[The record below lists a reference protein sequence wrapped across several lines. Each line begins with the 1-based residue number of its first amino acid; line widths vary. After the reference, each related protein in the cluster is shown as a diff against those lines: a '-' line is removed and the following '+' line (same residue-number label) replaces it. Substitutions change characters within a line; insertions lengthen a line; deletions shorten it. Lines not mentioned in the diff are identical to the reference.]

1 MTSPICDV
9 KETRGALEVRML
21 ATSFAYFVQA
31 FHFDAQIEFIY
42 LRIAHLLYI
51 MKPRCAGFSSQ
62 IWYVRGLGLG
72 IDTQVSFENIFYC
85 FLTFSIIRQNKT
97 GKDMDKIGGE
107 KAQDLLNLKSMFELT
122 CVLICEMYFWRHHL
136 FFLSFHRRN

>member
-62 IWYVRGLGLG
+62 IWYGWRLGLG
-72 IDTQVSFENIFYC
+72 IDTQASFKNIFYC
-85 FLTFSIIRQNKT
+85 LLTFSINRHNRLEFWRIKLV
-97 GKDMDKIGGE
+97 GKGPRFVEFEI
-107 KAQDLLNLKSMFELT
+107 MFELT
-122 CVLICEMYFWRHHL
+122 CVSICEMYFWRHHL